1 MNAPLQKSMLLK
13 WIAVFYLALFV
24 IFILLILLCILKC
37 VKTQRRNEESSVF
50 VIASP
55 KREAYKEDLPPSYSQ
70 ANTLKIT
77 EIKAR

>member
-1 MNAPLQKSMLLK
+1 MLPK
-13 WIAVFYLALFV
+13 WSVVFYFALFV
-24 IFILLILLCILKC
+24 IFLLLILHCILKC
-37 VKTQRRNEESSVF
+37 AKTQRRNEESSVF

-55 KREAYKEDLPPSYSQ
+55 KFEPYKEDLPPSYSQ